1 MFKEAYWIK
10 PHYDYKDVCP
20 VFIRKFDVKARV
32 QKAVLC
38 ISAMGV
44 YEAEINGKRV
54 GNFIMAPGWTS
65 YHKRHQY
72 QEYDVTDLIL
82 FDENKDRTE
91 NKAVTADAFCIIRC
105 ALGFRCHSS
114 QKTRCVAVNTQG
126 CKREYNAD
134 RKKSDE
140 YDRQCGFQFSVYV
153 APRQTVK
160 QRPQYVRKIFAE
172 HFR

>member
-32 QKAVLC
+32 KKAVLC

-91 NKAVTADAFCIIRC
+91 NEIAVNVGKGWYRGRLVTYGFTDCYGGVTAMIAQLTVTYEDGSHTVIPTDNRWESAE
-105 ALGFRCHSS
+105 S
-114 QKTRCVAVNTQG
+114 AV
-126 CKREYNAD
+126 R
-134 RKKSDE
+134 
-140 YDRQCGFQFSVYV
+140 
-153 APRQTVK
+153 
-160 QRPQYVRKIFAE
+160 
-172 HFR
+172 

>member
-65 YHKRHQY
+65 YYKRHQY

-82 FDENKDRTE
+82 FDENKDQTE
-91 NKAVTADAFCIIRC
+91 NEI
-105 ALGFRCHSS
+105 
-114 QKTRCVAVNTQG
+114 AVNVGKGWYRGRLVTYGFTDCYGG
-126 CKREYNAD
+126 CD
-134 RKKSDE
+134 RDDCTINR
-140 YDRQCGFQFSVYV
+140 Y
-153 APRQTVK
+153 
-160 QRPQYVRKIFAE
+160 I
-172 HFR
+172 